1 MAIETLGRLN
11 NVVPIAAGVALALRD
26 YASVLFVG
34 TGNDTFTLT
43 LATSFGGSY
52 SQPSGW
58 NPVTRKYTCT
68 STGGTAKWVKATQA
82 ASNAV
87 TIASGAVAFELLGPM
102 VPDTYTYVKC
112 SVGASGL
119 VTAILNPVIQR
130 APANLAAV
138 SA

>member
-1 MAIETLGRLN
+1 MAIGILGRLVN
-11 NVVPIAAGVALALRD
+11 PVPIAAGAGLAMQD
-26 YASVLFVG
+26 CASVLFVC

-43 LATSFGGSY
+43 LATTFAGSY

-58 NPVTRKYTCT
+58 NPIVIKYTNT
-68 STGGTAKWVKATQA
+68 ATNGTAKWVKATQA

-87 TIASGAVAFELLGPM
+87 TISSGTVAFELLTPA
-102 VPDTYTYVKC
+102 VPDTYKYVKC

-119 VTAILNPVIQR
+119 VQAYLNPVIQR